1 MQWLANIS
9 VRRPVFASV
18 LVLTLLV
25 IGAVGYGRL
34 GVDKFPKVDF
44 PMVLVTTQLPG
55 AAPEEVESEVTDK
68 IESAVNTVSGIDTL
82 TSISSEGMSLV
93 QVMFVLEK
101 DGDVAAQEVR
111 DRINTVLADL
121 PEDAETPQ
129 VGKVD
134 PDAAPVLLVAV
145 RSQAPVRDVTEVA
158 DVLVRRRLESVS
170 GVGQIRVIGGRKR
183 QVNVRVDPL
192 AMRAAGVTALEV
204 ERAIAAQNAMLPGG
218 KIESGPSASTLRIQG
233 RVSQPAELG
242 DIVVA
247 ERGEHLVRLRDVAT
261 VEDGAAE
268 VESAA
273 LKDGVPAVVLA
284 VRKQSGA
291 NTVEVVDK
299 LRAAITGLEPN
310 LPAGFQLEVVRD
322 NSETIRTSTHAV
334 LEHLIVGAILA
345 AVIVLVFLGSVR
357 STIIA
362 AIAIPVSIIGTF
374 SLMAGAG
381 FTLNILTLLA
391 LALAVGIVIDDAI
404 VVLENIHRWVDEKGM
419 RPFPAAILATREI
432 GMAVLA
438 TTLSLIA
445 VFLPV
450 AFMSGV
456 VGRFLMSFGLT
467 MAFAIAVSLLV
478 SFTVTPMLAARWLR
492 KKGSAGHGAA
502 VRPAG
507 KPILERVVDA
517 GYMPL
522 ERLYVRVLRW
532 VMRRRW
538 VVVAASLASLAMVP
552 VLMKHVP
559 SGFLPVNDEAQFEI
573 VVRTDEG
580 STVDATALL
589 TERIARRT
597 REVTGVK
604 STLVTVG
611 DSEQKLA
618 NRARIFVRLVDPDQ
632 REAGQEA
639 IMDQVRR
646 EVLPGLPE
654 GTVASVE
661 LVPDIQTGGS
671 NAFITYA
678 IMGPDLDQ
686 LTAYGERALAEL
698 TAIPGIVDPDSNL
711 PVPSPETQV
720 TVDRARAADLG
731 VNPADVA
738 ATLRLLVGGRE
749 VSTYQER
756 GEQYDVHLRA
766 TESWRDRPELLSAI
780 TVRSAR
786 GGDVPLASVIK
797 ISDGKGPSQVN
808 RLNRQRQVTLMAN
821 LAPGAGES
829 DVTRVL
835 EEKLNG
841 LGMDPG
847 YRYEPFGRSKEM
859 ARTGQAFA
867 FAFLLS
873 FVFMYLVLAAQF
885 ESWLHP
891 LTILL
896 ALPLT
901 LPFALLSLALF
912 GQQLDIFSMLGLLVL
927 FGVVKKNAI
936 LQIDHTNQLRANGRD
951 RLEAILE
958 GNRSRL
964 RPILMTTFAFV
975 AGMAP
980 LLLATG
986 IGSGFSRATAGII
999 VGGQTLSLLLT
1010 LLATPVF
1017 YSLFD
1022 DLAVWVKR
1030 RTARGDAAE
1039 RDEESGRRELDR
1051 LVAEGEAQL
1060 GVH

>member
-34 GVDKFPKVDF
+34 GVDKFPDVDF
-44 PMVLVTTQLPG
+44 PMVLITTELPG

-68 IESAVNTVSGIDTL
+68 IEAAVNTVSGIDTL
-82 TSISSEGMSLV
+82 TSVSSEGVSMV

-111 DRINTVLADL
+111 DRIDTVLADL

-134 PDAAPVLLVAV
+134 PDAAPVLLLAV
-145 RSQAPVRDVTEVA
+145 RSQAPVREVTEVA
-158 DVLVRRRLESVS
+158 DTTVRDRLESVS
-170 GVGQIRVIGGRKR
+170 GVGQVRLIGGRKR
-183 QVNVRVDPL
+183 QINVRIDPL

-204 ERAIAAQNAMLPGG
+204 ERAVATQNSMMPAGR
-218 KIESGPSASTLRIQG
+218 IESGPMQSTLRIQG
-233 RVSQPAELG
+233 RVTEPGELG
-242 DIVVA
+242 DVVVA
-247 ERGEHLVRLRDVAT
+247 QRGDHLVRLRDVAT
-261 VEDGAAE
+261 IEDGAAE
-268 VESAA
+268 VEDAA

-284 VRKQSGA
+284 IRKQSGA
-291 NTVEVVDK
+291 NTVEVVDR
-299 LRAAITGLEPN
+299 LREAVSTIQPI
-310 LPAGFQLEVVRD
+310 LPEGFTVEVVRD

-334 LEHLIVGAILA
+334 LEHLVVGAVLA
-345 AVIVLVFLGSVR
+345 AVIVLVFLGSLR
-357 STIIA
+357 STLIA
-362 AIAIPVSIIGTF
+362 AIAIPVSIVGTF
-374 SLMAGAG
+374 ALMAGAG

-404 VVLENIHRWVDEKGM
+404 VVLENIHRWVEEKGM

-432 GMAVLA
+432 GLAVLA

-450 AFMSGV
+450 AFMSGI

-467 MAFAIAVSLLV
+467 MAFSIVVSLLV
-478 SFTVTPMLAARWLR
+478 SFTVTPMLAARWLKQR
-492 KKGSAGHGAA
+492 GHGLPKAQ
-502 VRPAG
+502 VR
-507 KPILERVVDA
+507 KPILERVVDT

-532 VMRRRW
+532 VMRHRW
-538 VVVAASLASLAMVP
+538 VVVVACVGSLASVP
-552 VLMKHVP
+552 VLMSQIPK
-559 SGFLPVNDEAQFEI
+559 GFLPVNDEAQFEI
-573 VVRTDEG
+573 KVRTVEG
-580 STVDATALL
+580 STVDTTALE
-589 TERIARRT
+589 TERIARKVRA
-597 REVTGVK
+597 VKGVK
-604 STLVTVG
+604 STLVTVA
-611 DSEQKLA
+611 DNEQKLV
-618 NRARIFVRLVDPDQ
+618 NRSAIYVRLVDPDQ
-632 REAGQEA
+632 REEGQDV
-639 IMDQVRR
+639 IMERVRR
-646 EVLPGLPE
+646 EVLPGLAE
-654 GTVASVE
+654 GTRASVE

-678 IMGPDLDQ
+678 ITGQELDK
-686 LTAYGERALAEL
+686 LTEYGQRALDDLE
-698 TAIPGIVDPDSNL
+698 AIPGVVDPDSNL
-711 PVPSPETQV
+711 PRPAPETQV
-720 TVDRARAADLG
+720 TVDRARAGDLG

-738 ATLRLLVGGRE
+738 ATLRLLVGGRD

-756 GEQYDVHLRA
+756 GEQYDVNLRA
-766 TESWRDRPELLSAI
+766 VESWRDRPELLDSI
-780 TVRSAR
+780 TVKASNGA
-786 GGDVPLASVIK
+786 DVPLASVVK
-797 ISDGKGPSQVN
+797 MADGEGPSEVN
-808 RLNRQRQVTLMAN
+808 RINRRRQVTLMAN
-821 LAPGAGES
+821 MAPGVGES
-829 DVTRVL
+829 DITLAL
-835 EEKLNG
+835 EKKLADLN
-841 LGMDPG
+841 MPAG
-847 YRYEPFGRSKEM
+847 YKFEPVGRSKEM
-859 ARTGQAFA
+859 ARTGKAFA

-891 LTILL
+891 LTIML

-901 LPFALLSLALF
+901 LPFALLSLVFF
-912 GQQLDIFSMLGLLVL
+912 GQALDIFSMLGLLVL

-936 LQIDHTNQLRANGRD
+936 LQIDQTNQLRASGRD
-951 RLEAILE
+951 RLEAIIE

-975 AGMAP
+975 AGMLP
-980 LLLATG
+980 LLTATG
-986 IGSGFSRATAGII
+986 IGSGYSRATAGII

-1010 LLATPVF
+1010 LLATPVI

-1022 DLAVWVKR
+1022 DLSGWVR
-1030 RTARGDAAE
+1030 RRFGHRDPAA
-1039 RDEESGRRELDR
+1039 RDEASGQRDLDL

>member
-1 MQWLANIS
+1 MQWLSNIS

-34 GVDKFPKVDF
+34 GVDKFPDVDF
-44 PMVLVTTQLPG
+44 PMVLVTTELPG

-68 IESAVNTVSGIDTL
+68 IEAAVNTVSGIDTL
-82 TSISSEGMSLV
+82 TSVSSEGMSMV
-93 QVMFVLEK
+93 QVMFDLEK

-111 DRINTVLADL
+111 DRINTALADL
-121 PEDAETPQ
+121 PDDAETPE
-129 VGKVD
+129 VSKVD
-134 PDAAPVLLVAV
+134 PDAAPILLVAV
-145 RSQAPVRDVTEVA
+145 RSQQPVREVTEVA
-158 DVLVRRRLESVS
+158 DTTVRDRLESVS
-170 GVGQIRVIGGRKR
+170 GVGQVRLIGGRKR
-183 QVNVRVDPL
+183 QINVRIDPL

-204 ERAIAAQNAMLPGG
+204 ERAVASQNAMTPAGH
-218 KIESGPSASTLRIQG
+218 IESGASQSTLRIQG
-233 RVSQPAELG
+233 RVTRPAELG
-242 DIVVA
+242 DVVVA
-247 ERGEHLVRLRDVAT
+247 QRGDHLVRLRDVAA

-268 VESAA
+268 VEDAA

-284 VRKQSGA
+284 IRKQSGA
-291 NTVEVVDK
+291 NTVEVVDR
-299 LRAAITGLEPN
+299 LREAVAGLQPV
-310 LPAGFQLEVVRD
+310 LPAGFNLEVVRD

-334 LEHLIVGAILA
+334 LEHLVLGAVLA
-345 AVIVLVFLGSVR
+345 AVIVLVFLGSLR

-362 AIAIPVSIIGTF
+362 AIAIPVSIVGTF
-374 SLMAGAG
+374 ALMAGAG

-404 VVLENIHRWVDEKGM
+404 VVLENIHRWVEEKGM

-432 GMAVLA
+432 GLAVLA

-450 AFMSGV
+450 AFMSGI

-467 MAFAIAVSLLV
+467 MAFSIVVSLLV
-478 SFTVTPMLAARWLR
+478 SFTVTPMLAARWLKQR
-492 KKGSAGHGAA
+492 GQGHGAREA
-502 VRPAG
+502 K
-507 KPILERVVDA
+507 KPLLERVVDV

-532 VMRRRW
+532 VMGHRW
-538 VVVAASLASLAMVP
+538 VVVAAALGSLAMVP

-559 SGFLPVNDEAQFEI
+559 SGFLPVNDEAQFEVKI
-573 VVRTDEG
+573 RADEG
-580 STVDATALL
+580 ATVDATALL
-589 TERIARRT
+589 SERLARRV
-597 REVTGVK
+597 RGVEGVK
-604 STLVTVG
+604 STLVTVA
-611 DSEQKLA
+611 DNEQQLA
-618 NRARIFVRLVDPDQ
+618 NRASIYVRLVDPDQ

-639 IMDQVRR
+639 IMDRVRH
-646 EVLPGLPE
+646 EVLPGLPK
-654 GTVASVE
+654 GVTASVE
-661 LVPDIQTGGS
+661 LVPDIQSGGS

-678 IMGPDLDQ
+678 ITGQDLDQ
-686 LTAYGERALAEL
+686 LTDYGQRALAAL
-698 TAIPGIVDPDSNL
+698 RAIPGVVDPDSNL
-711 PVPSPETQV
+711 PRAKPETQV
-720 TVDRARAADLG
+720 TVDRARAGDLG

-738 ATLRLLVGGRE
+738 ATLRLLVGGRD

-766 TESWRDRPELLSAI
+766 AESWRDRPELLDSI
-780 TVRSAR
+780 TVKSSSGA
-786 GGDVPLASVIK
+786 DVPLASVIK
-797 ISDGKGPSQVN
+797 MADGKGPSEVN
-808 RLNRQRQVTLMAN
+808 RINRRRQVTLMAN
-821 LAPGAGES
+821 VAPGVGES
-829 DVTRVL
+829 NVVTALVQ
-835 EEKLNG
+835 KLDG
-841 LGMDPG
+841 LHMAPG
-847 YRYEPFGRSKEM
+847 YSYEAIGRSKEL
-859 ARTGQAFA
+859 ARTGKAFG
-867 FAFLLS
+867 FAFLMS

-901 LPFALLSLALF
+901 LPFALLSLVIF
-912 GQQLDIFSMLGLLVL
+912 GQALDIFSMLGLLVL

-936 LQIDHTNQLRANGRD
+936 LQIDHTNQLRAAGRD
-951 RLEAILE
+951 RLDAIIE

-975 AGMAP
+975 AGMLP

-1010 LLATPVF
+1010 LLATPVI

-1022 DLAVWVKR
+1022 DLAALVR
-1030 RTARGDAAE
+1030 RRFGSRNAAARAE
-1039 RDEESGRRELDR
+1039 ASGQRDLDR
-1051 LVAEGEAQL
+1051 LLAEGEAQI
-1060 GVH
+1060 GVHG

>member
-34 GVDKFPKVDF
+34 GVDKFPEVDF
-44 PMVLVTTQLPG
+44 PMVLVTTELPG

-68 IESAVNTVSGIDTL
+68 IEAAVNTVSGIDTL
-82 TSISSEGMSLV
+82 TSISSEGMSMV

-101 DGDVAAQEVR
+101 DGDIAAQEVR

-121 PEDAETPQ
+121 PDDAETPQ

-145 RSQAPVRDVTEVA
+145 RSQAPVREVTEVA
-158 DVLVRRRLESVS
+158 DTLVRDRLESVS
-170 GVGQIRVIGGRKR
+170 GVGQVRLIGGRKR
-183 QVNVRVDPL
+183 QVNVRIDPL

-204 ERAIAAQNAMLPGG
+204 ERAVAAQNAVMPAGR
-218 KIESGPSASTLRIQG
+218 IESGPSQATLRIQG
-233 RVSQPAELG
+233 RVTAPAELG
-242 DIVVA
+242 DVVVA
-247 ERGEHLVRLRDVAT
+247 QRGEHLVRLRDVADI
-261 VEDGAAE
+261 EDGAAE

-284 VRKQSGA
+284 IRKQSGA
-291 NTVEVVDK
+291 NTVEVVDR
-299 LRAAITGLEPN
+299 LRAVVADLQGD
-310 LPAGFQLEVVRD
+310 LPPGVSLEVVRD

-334 LEHLIVGAILA
+334 LEHLIVGAVLA

-374 SLMAGAG
+374 ALMAGAG

-404 VVLENIHRWVDEKGM
+404 VVLENIHRWVEEKGM

-432 GMAVLA
+432 GLAVLA
-438 TTLSLIA
+438 TTLSLVA

-450 AFMSGV
+450 AFMSGI

-467 MAFAIAVSLLV
+467 MAFAIVVSLLV
-478 SFTVTPMLAARWLR
+478 SFTVTPMLAARWLSR
-492 KKGSAGHGAA
+492 RGQGHGPAA
-502 VRPAG
+502 ETR
-507 KPILERVVDA
+507 KPILERIVDR

-532 VMRRRW
+532 VMRHRW
-538 VVVAASLASLAMVP
+538 VVVAAALGSLAMVP
-552 VLMKHVP
+552 VLGSRVP
-559 SGFLPVNDEAQFEI
+559 KGFLPINDEAHFEI
-573 VVRTDEG
+573 KIRAEEG
-580 STVDATALL
+580 STVDATSLL
-589 TERIARRT
+589 SERIARKT
-597 REVTGVK
+597 RNVTGVK
-604 STLVTVG
+604 STLVTVA
-611 DSEQKLA
+611 DNEQKLP
-618 NRARIFVRLVDPDQ
+618 NRASVYVRLVDPDQ
-632 REAGQEA
+632 RELSQEA
-639 IMDQVRR
+639 IMDLVRR

-654 GTVASVE
+654 GTRASVE

-678 IMGPDLDQ
+678 LTGPDLDQ
-686 LTAYGERALAEL
+686 LTEYGQHGLDALRAV
-698 TAIPGIVDPDSNL
+698 PGVVDPDSNL
-711 PVPSPETQV
+711 PRPAPETQV
-720 TVDRARAADLG
+720 TVDRARAGDLG

-738 ATLRLLVGGRE
+738 ATLRLLIGGRE

-766 TESWRDRPELLSAI
+766 VERWRDRPELLDSI
-780 TVRSAR
+780 TVKSAS
-786 GGDVPLASVIK
+786 GADVPLASVIK
-797 ISDGKGPSQVN
+797 ISDGKGPSEVN
-808 RLNRQRQVTLMAN
+808 RINRRRQVTLMAN

-829 DVTRVL
+829 DVVAAL
-835 EEKLNG
+835 EKKLDE
-841 LGMDPG
+841 LDMAAG
-847 YRYEPFGRSKEM
+847 YTYEPIGRSKEM
-859 ARTGQAFA
+859 ARTGKAFA

-901 LPFALLSLALF
+901 LPFALLSLVFF
-912 GQQLDIFSMLGLLVL
+912 GQALDIFSMLGLLVL

-936 LQIDHTNQLRANGRD
+936 LQIDHTNQLRAAGRD
-951 RLEAILE
+951 RLEAIIE

-975 AGMAP
+975 AGMIP
-980 LLLATG
+980 LLMATG
-986 IGSGFSRATAGII
+986 IGSGYSRATAGII

-1010 LLATPVF
+1010 LLATPVI

-1022 DLAVWVKR
+1022 DLSLWVRGKLAR
-1030 RTARGDAAE
+1030 RDAEARA
-1039 RDEESGRRELDR
+1039 EESGKRDLDR

-1060 GVH
+1060 GVHA

>member
-34 GVDKFPKVDF
+34 GVDKFPDVDF
-44 PMVLVTTQLPG
+44 PMVLITTELPG

-68 IESAVNTVSGIDTL
+68 IEAAVNTVGGIDTL
-82 TSISSEGMSLV
+82 TSVSSEGMSMV

-101 DGDVAAQEVR
+101 DGDIAAQEVR
-111 DRINTVLADL
+111 DRIDTVLADL

-129 VGKVD
+129 VSKVD

-145 RSQAPVRDVTEVA
+145 RSQAPVREVTEVA
-158 DVLVRRRLESVS
+158 DTTVRDRLESVS
-170 GVGQIRVIGGRKR
+170 GVGQVRLIGGRKR
-183 QVNVRVDPL
+183 QINVRIDPL

-204 ERAIAAQNAMLPGG
+204 ERAVATQNSMMPAGR
-218 KIESGPSASTLRIQG
+218 IESGPMQSTLRIQG
-233 RVSQPAELG
+233 RVTEPGELG
-242 DIVVA
+242 DVVVA
-247 ERGEHLVRLRDVAT
+247 QRGEHLVRLRDVAAI
-261 VEDGAAE
+261 EDGAEE
-268 VESAA
+268 VEDAA

-284 VRKQSGA
+284 IRKQSGA
-291 NTVEVVDK
+291 NTVAVVDS
-299 LRAAITGLEPN
+299 LRQAISTIQPI
-310 LPAGFQLEVVRD
+310 LPRGYSLEVVRD

-334 LEHLIVGAILA
+334 LEHLVVGAVLA
-345 AVIVLVFLGSVR
+345 AVIVLVFLGSLR
-357 STIIA
+357 STLIA
-362 AIAIPVSIIGTF
+362 AIAIPVSIVGTF
-374 SLMAGAG
+374 ALMAGAG

-404 VVLENIHRWVDEKGM
+404 VVLENIHRWVEEKGL

-432 GMAVLA
+432 GLAVLA

-450 AFMSGV
+450 AFMSGI

-467 MAFAIAVSLLV
+467 MAFSIVVSLLV
-478 SFTVTPMLAARWLR
+478 SFTVTPMLAARWLKQR
-492 KKGSAGHGAA
+492 GHGLPRAQ
-502 VRPAG
+502 VR
-507 KPILERVVDA
+507 KPILERVVDT

-532 VMRRRW
+532 VMRHRW
-538 VVVAASLASLAMVP
+538 VVIVACVGSLASVP
-552 VLMKHVP
+552 VLMNHIPK
-559 SGFLPVNDEAQFEI
+559 GFLPVNDEAQFEI
-573 VVRTDEG
+573 KIRTEEG
-580 STVDATALL
+580 STVDTTALE
-589 TERIARRT
+589 TERIARKVRA
-597 REVTGVK
+597 VQGVE
-604 STLVTVG
+604 STLVTVA
-611 DSEQKLA
+611 DNEQKLV
-618 NRARIFVRLVDPDQ
+618 NRSAIYVRLVDPDQ
-632 REAGQEA
+632 REEGQEQ
-639 IMDQVRR
+639 IMERVRR
-646 EVLPGLPE
+646 EVLPGLSR
-654 GTVASVE
+654 GTRASVE
-661 LVPDIQTGGS
+661 LVPDIQSGGS

-678 IMGPDLDQ
+678 ITGPELEK
-686 LTAYGERALAEL
+686 LTEYGQRALDEL
-698 TAIPGIVDPDSNL
+698 RAIPGVVDPDSNL
-711 PVPSPETQV
+711 PRPAPETQV
-720 TVDRARAADLG
+720 TVDRARAGDLG

-738 ATLRLLVGGRE
+738 TTLRLLVGGRD

-756 GEQYDVHLRA
+756 GEQYDVNLRA
-766 TESWRDRPELLSAI
+766 VQSWRDRPELLDSI
-780 TVRSAR
+780 TVKSSSGA
-786 GGDVPLASVIK
+786 DVPLAAVIK
-797 ISDGKGPSQVN
+797 TADGKGPSEVN
-808 RLNRQRQVTLMAN
+808 RINRRRQVMLMAN
-821 LAPGAGES
+821 MAPGVGES
-829 DVTRVL
+829 DITQAL
-835 EEKLNG
+835 EAKLAAMN
-841 LGMDPG
+841 MPAG
-847 YRYEPFGRSKEM
+847 YKFEPMGRSKEM

-901 LPFALLSLALF
+901 LPFALLSLVFF
-912 GQQLDIFSMLGLLVL
+912 GQALDIFSMLGLLVL

-936 LQIDHTNQLRANGRD
+936 LQIDQTNQLRASGRD
-951 RLEAILE
+951 RLEAIIE

-975 AGMAP
+975 AGMLP
-980 LLLATG
+980 LLTASG
-986 IGSGFSRATAGII
+986 IGSGYSRATAGII

-1010 LLATPVF
+1010 LLATPVI

-1022 DLAVWVKR
+1022 DLSAWVR
-1030 RTARGDAAE
+1030 RRFGSRDPAARDA
-1039 RDEESGRRELDR
+1039 ESGQADLDR